1 MYKLTDKKK
10 INATILLFALTYMV
24 SYMTRI
30 NFGAVISAIVEQ
42 TGMTKTMLSYAV
54 TGSAIT
60 YGLGQIL
67 CGYIGD
73 RISPKRLVFIGLL
86 TTVCMNLLIPLCRNN
101 VQMTVVWCI
110 NGLAQACMWPPKV

>member
-1 MYKLTDKKK
+1 MNQLTDKKK
-10 INATILLFALTYMV
+10 INATIFLFTMTYMV

-30 NFGAVISAIVEQ
+30 NFGAVITAIVEQ
-42 TGMTKTMLSYAV
+42 TGMTKTMLSSAV

-73 RISPKRLVFIGLL
+73 RISPSG
-86 TTVCMNLLIPLCRNN
+86 
-101 VQMTVVWCI
+101 WCSP
-110 NGLAQACMWPPKV
+110 AC